1 MAEVNIPR
9 LAASYRQVVLW
20 FGFQLLLGLGS
31 PFYFGLLPP
40 EWRGLPML
48 ATLIPL
54 AYYAY
59 ATAKAFGSSS
69 AGLWAFAM
77 FVPCANVITL
87 LALSSKATALCRAN
101 GVEVGL
107 LGPRV

>member
-1 MAEVNIPR
+1 MAEANIPR
-9 LAASYRQVVLW
+9 LAASYRQLVLW

-31 PFYFGLLPP
+31 PFFFSRLPV
-40 EWRGLPML
+40 EWRGLPLL
-48 ATLIPL
+48 ATLIVL

-59 ATAKAFGSSS
+59 ATAKALGES
-69 AGLWAFAM
+69 AGLWAVVM
-77 FVPCANVITL
+77 FVPCINWIAL